1 MCGHL
6 AIETFFRLIKKV
18 NPPIDILIHVHG
30 SVWNGIKLY
39 LVFKNSDPSWICGAS
54 GGMSPL
60 QEDNSSTDYL
70 LVIAIYREIK
80 TVEHFINKKNKK
92 PRTDHIKT
100 WAATNMPGIY
110 FCISSVSQNSV
121 FPFAFADIMG
131 RFFFFFFLKYLM
143 MCIRKYI

>member
-1 MCGHL
+1 
-6 AIETFFRLIKKV
+6 
-18 NPPIDILIHVHG
+18 
-30 SVWNGIKLY
+30 
-39 LVFKNSDPSWICGAS
+39 
-54 GGMSPL
+54 MSPL